1 MKKKKVFVG
10 FLCLTLCT
18 GMLSACG
25 KENTDTEEP
34 TKEAEA
40 TPAVSD
46 EGTPTP
52 VTPTLTPTPESTTP
66 IPTTELD
73 QEEDDYWW
81 EKYEALAWYPDIIP
95 SYPHEEFLKE
105 FSYGL
110 PEVDQQL
117 QCVLY
122 PTEIDGV
129 LLAEAD
135 SMPQYPDEGK
145 TELLPEDYDAWT
157 LAEDAVFFIRGKNK
171 AEDEYQYAQVSR
183 EVFLECGTRGKM
195 FVVCGLKGKE
205 ILYVF
210 EYVGP

>member
-1 MKKKKVFVG
+1 MKKKKVFVSL
-10 FLCLTLCT
+10 FCLTLCT

-25 KENTDTEEP
+25 KENTGTEEP
-34 TKEAEA
+34 TKKAEL

-46 EGTPTP
+46 EGTPAP
-52 VTPTLTPTPESTTP
+52 VTPTLTPIPTPET
-66 IPTTELD
+66 
-73 QEEDDYWW
+73 EEDDYWW
-81 EKYEALAWYPDIIP
+81 KKHEALAWYPDIVP
-95 SYPHEEFLKE
+95 SYPGEEFLEE
-105 FSYGL
+105 FSYEL

-122 PTEIDGV
+122 PTEVDGV

-135 SMPQYPDEGK
+135 YMPQYPDEVGK
-145 TELLPEDYDAWT
+145 TEFLPEDYDAWT
-157 LAEDAVFFIRGKNK
+157 LAEDAVFFIWGNNE

-183 EVFLECGTRGKM
+183 EVFLEYGTCGKM